1 MRTTFFSLLCLGMF
15 LVSCNRT
22 EVANI
27 DNNMSD
33 SVLRHVV
40 LFSFT
45 DSTSQSKISQIEQEF
60 AQLPIKVETI
70 ADFEYGLNNSPE
82 DKAQGFTHC
91 FLLTFASEKDR
102 DAYLIHPAH
111 KAFGQ
116 LLRPHLTNV
125 LVIDYWTR
133 R

>member
-1 MRTTFFSLLCLGMF
+1 
-15 LVSCNRT
+15 
-22 EVANI
+22 
-27 DNNMSD
+27 MSD
-33 SVLRHVV
+33 SILRHIV
-40 LFSFT
+40 LFSFAN
-45 DSTSQSKISQIEQEF
+45 STSQSTISQIEQEF
-60 AQLPIKVETI
+60 AQLLVKIESIT
-70 ADFEYGLNNSPE
+70 DFEYGLNNSPE

-102 DAYLIHPAH
+102 DAYLSHPAH
-111 KAFGQ
+111 KAVGQ